1 MKQDQFLNHILPL
14 QPRLQL
20 VAERL
25 LGNEAEAEDAVQ
37 DVVATLWERRAE
49 LDRLVNV
56 EGYIMNALRNH
67 CLMLLRHRH
76 STVKDEVLNNYS
88 DDDAAREAALLEE
101 RAAMLD
107 KMMEQL
113 PVVQRQAVEMRY
125 IEQMSHE
132 EMQKRLGMSSSNV
145 YTTISRAISALKAM
159 SHGR

>member
-125 IEQMSHE
+125 IEQVSHE